1 MELLALIGIAI
12 VLLIIGVPVA
22 FAFGSSGLIVG
33 SYLMIFEEN
42 PYVLTF
48 LPNRDR
54 KSVV

>member
-33 SYLMIFEEN
+33 SYLMIFED
-42 PYVLTF
+42 
-48 LPNRDR
+48 RDGN
-54 KSVV
+54 V